1 VEASS
6 ELVTD
11 EHSPWAQTLTSHG
24 VQTAEAQTVVAVL
37 ADAAEELEA
46 AAAAGAAD
54 VAVAADSWVAV
65 GGCDPCFLNNFQS

>member
-24 VQTAEAQTVVAVL
+24 VQTAEAQTVVAVV

-46 AAAAGAAD
+46 AAAGAAD
-54 VAVAADSWVAV
+54 VAVEADSWVAV